1 MNRPDLTG
9 KRFFLAL
16 SALVVIL
23 DQVSK
28 VLVKNGL
35 TLFERIEVIPDF
47 FYILYIRNSGAV
59 WGLFSDGA
67 GSWMQKGITLLSL
80 AALALVIIFFLRT
93 SRKSRL
99 ELAGFSLVA
108 GGAVGNLLDRL
119 IDGSV
124 VDFLY
129 FSFGSWS
136 WPTFNLADSAITIGV
151 CLLALAILRGKQSA
165 A

>member
-1 MNRPDLTG
+1 MNRLSG
-9 KRFFLAL
+9 KWLFLA
-16 SALVVIL
+16 AAGLVVIL

-28 VLVKNGL
+28 VMVKRGL
-35 TLFERIEVIPDF
+35 HLFERIEVIPDF

-59 WGLFSDGA
+59 WGLFARGA
-67 GSWMQKGITLLSL
+67 DTWLQKGITILSMV
-80 AALALVIIFFLRT
+80 ALTLVIVFFLRV
-93 SRKSRL
+93 SRECRL
-99 ELAGFSLVA
+99 ELAGLSLVA

-124 VDFLY
+124 VDFLH

-151 CLLALAILRGKQSA
+151 CLLIISILRGKGTA

>member
-1 MNRPDLTG
+1 MNRFNLTG
-9 KRFFLAL
+9 KGLFLAL
-16 SALVVIL
+16 SGLIVIL

-28 VLVKNGL
+28 IVVKNGL
-35 TLFERIEVIPDF
+35 HLFERIEVIPGF

-59 WGLFSDGA
+59 WGLFAKGA
-67 GSWMQKGITLLSL
+67 GTWLQKGITILSIF
-80 AALALVIIFFLRT
+80 ALALVMVFFLRI
-93 SRKSRL
+93 SRECRL
-99 ELAGFSLVA
+99 ELAGLSLVA
-108 GGAVGNLLDRL
+108 GGAVGNLVDRL

-124 VDFLY
+124 VDFLH

-151 CLLALAILRGKQSA
+151 CLLMLSILRGKGTA